1 MSELNMFTAADRV
14 LDALIDAI
22 AGVMDGDPVFDEVSP
37 LDALEVEP
45 AHRPANLPKRFAVL
59 QDQDLDWIPD
69 GCAPM
74 VRVTTFLE
82 IGVGGKSASRE
93 IRALCAKVVA
103 AILPSLS
110 VAGHD
115 VDTIEIPQARI
126 RDVPELHLRAA
137 AMSVR
142 VTVSAA

>member
-1 MSELNMFTAADRV
+1 
-14 LDALIDAI
+14 
-22 AGVMDGDPVFDEVSP
+22 
-37 LDALEVEP
+37 
-45 AHRPANLPKRFAVL
+45 
-59 QDQDLDWIPD
+59 
-69 GCAPM
+69 M